1 MKRTLGLVLLVT
13 LLALGSSVSAEVIK
27 IGVFEP
33 MTGPSAAGGEMTV
46 EGIELAQELKGEVL
60 GRKVEIIVVD
70 NKSDK
75 VEAANAVSRLM
86 KRKVVAT
93 RQLRQLS
100 LYGRRGYCQQS
111 PSTYRWVFANEP
123 PGHLEQPLLLQSLL
137 YRSFPGYCHGQ
148 LCGE

>member
-75 VEAANAVSRLM
+75 VEAANAV
-86 KRKVVAT
+86 
-93 RQLRQLS
+93 
-100 LYGRRGYCQQS
+100 
-111 PSTYRWVFANEP
+111 
-123 PGHLEQPLLLQSLL
+123 PG
-137 YRSFPGYCHGQ
+137 
-148 LCGE
+148 